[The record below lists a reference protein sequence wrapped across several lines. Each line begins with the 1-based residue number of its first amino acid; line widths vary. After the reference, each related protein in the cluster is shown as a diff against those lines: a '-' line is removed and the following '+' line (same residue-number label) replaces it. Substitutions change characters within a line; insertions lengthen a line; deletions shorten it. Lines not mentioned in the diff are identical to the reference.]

1 MSVVSGLLIMPLFC
15 LGVFLLTGLAILLV
29 LRRGTQTIQA
39 SMAKVEQLEQ
49 KLPAENSAGD
59 GKSNPDSQS
68 EEMRVKITLTTCPAC
83 GAENPAGQ
91 IACSYCGSKLAR

>member
-15 LGVFLLTGLAILLV
+15 LGVFLLTGLVILWV

-39 SMAKVEQLEQ
+39 SMAKVAQLEQ

-59 GKSNPDSQS
+59 GKSNPDSRS
-68 EEMRVKITLTTCPAC
+68 EEAQIKRTLTICPAC
-83 GAENPAGQ
+83 GAENPDGQ
-91 IACSYCGSKLAR
+91 VACSYCGSKLAR